1 MFLLGAQSI
10 KAYTRFDLHV
20 KKKSHCP
27 FANEVEREYSKRTF
41 ANSLSSLGAQNK
53 DLGTA
58 SQTLLTGDKLLL
70 RCRRNENPQ
79 KKTSSLEKHDVYKA
93 SACFAA
99 FNIFA
104 CFDLFFLCLL
114 ALFLFTEFN
123 CSHFCLGCF
132 IPVCNIWFTDAL
144 VLSREKFHWFHTV
157 LCRCLFTLFPCNLHY
172 MSASFSR
179 RVQLFYRHAV

>member
-1 MFLLGAQSI
+1 MRTRRKKRLLWKSMTFIKRQHVLLRLIFLLV
-10 KAYTRFDLHV
+10 L
-20 KKKSHCP
+20 
-27 FANEVEREYSKRTF
+27 
-41 ANSLSSLGAQNK
+41 
-53 DLGTA
+53 
-58 SQTLLTGDKLLL
+58 
-70 RCRRNENPQ
+70 
-79 KKTSSLEKHDVYKA
+79 
-93 SACFAA
+93 
-99 FNIFA
+99 IF
-104 CFDLFFLCLL
+104 FFLCLL

-179 RVQLFYRHAV
+179 RVQLFYRHATAINYSDFDSIYNTKIH

>member
-10 KAYTRFDLHV
+10 KAYTRHDLHV

-58 SQTLLTGDKLLL
+58 SQTLLTGDKLRL
-70 RCRRNENPQ
+70 RCRRNESPQ
-79 KKTSSLEKHDVYKA
+79 KKTPSLEKHDVYKA

-104 CFDLFFLCLL
+104 CFDLFSFVCWLFFFLLNL
-114 ALFLFTEFN
+114 TVRIFVWAVPFL
-123 CSHFCLGCF
+123 
-132 IPVCNIWFTDAL
+132 
-144 VLSREKFHWFHTV
+144 
-157 LCRCLFTLFPCNLHY
+157 
-172 MSASFSR
+172 SATFG
-179 RVQLFYRHAV
+179 LPMP